1 MTPEERKALKAQYP
15 NHWFCKVI
23 RNGVERIVAIP
34 KSDPP
39 RDIPSMPG
47 MTTDLLHGATVRLTS
62 ADDVELLKRQFEV
75 AA

>member
-1 MTPEERKALKAQYP
+1 MLTNAERAALKSRYP
-15 NHWFCKVI
+15 NHWFTKIV
-23 RNGVERIVAIP
+23 RHGVERIVAIP

-47 MTTDLLHGATVRLTS
+47 MTADLLHGATIHLTGD
-62 ADDVELLKRQFEV
+62 ADPIERQLEG